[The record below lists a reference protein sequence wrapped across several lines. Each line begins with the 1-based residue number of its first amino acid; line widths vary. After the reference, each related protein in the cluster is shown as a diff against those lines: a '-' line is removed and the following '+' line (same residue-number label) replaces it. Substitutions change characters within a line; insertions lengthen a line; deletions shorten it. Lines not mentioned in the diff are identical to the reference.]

1 MAAMMIF
8 PGVPLSTRCAAG
20 AGIQRVLYRDTN
32 QWFPR
37 GPNGNPSAVSLPSS
51 SIADVSAGR
60 TVALAFPQYQIPTDR
75 PFQIHGVIM
84 SCQNNRC
91 DAAGSVTENVF
102 NPRMRFQFY
111 GAHPVYGGPY
121 NILDPTWTSLVFG
134 AATICSTTG
143 TGTVKGLTSTTGL
156 QAGDRLRFIN
166 AGTNDVIAI
175 IASVDSATQ
184 VTLTASVTTVAGT
197 VCNKVHAV
205 HPGSPTLTN
214 TLSIVHNFTTP
225 YRVTIPPANGAF
237 FVGLMV
243 EHASTHATWNETA
256 LTVFAAPADIVR
268 YAVAAGA
275 AYVSTDALWSGASLG
290 SNIATATFPADPQNG
305 AADLTGGGAGANWA
319 QLNMGLIWSEL

>member
-8 PGVPLSTRCAAG
+8 PGVPLSTRGAAG

-32 QWFPR
+32 AWFPR
-37 GPNGNPSAVSLPSS
+37 GPNGNPSAVSFPSS

-60 TVALAFPQYQIPTDR
+60 TVALAFPQYEVPTSK
-75 PFQIHGVIM
+75 PFQIHGIIIN
-84 SCQNNRC
+84 CNNNRC
-91 DAAGSVTENVF
+91 DVAGSITENVF

-121 NILDPTWTSLVFG
+121 NILDSTWTPQLFG
-134 AATICSTTG
+134 AATICTTTG

-156 QAGDRLRFIN
+156 QAGDVLRFIN
-166 AGTNDVIAI
+166 AGSSDALGI

-184 VTLTASVTTVAGT
+184 VTLTASIATTSGT
-197 VCNKVHAV
+197 VCNKVHPV
-205 HPGSPTLTN
+205 HPGSPTNSN
-214 TLSIVHNFTTP
+214 TLSIVLNFTTP
-225 YRVTIPPANGAF
+225 YRITTLPSSGRFFPAI
-237 FVGLMV
+237 MV
-243 EHASTHATWNETA
+243 EHASTHATYNETA
-256 LTVFAAPADIVR
+256 LTAVAAPADIVR
-268 YAVAAGA
+268 YGVNGGA
-275 AYVSTDALWSGASLG
+275 AFLNSDAVWSGASLG